1 MPNQVVGTAYVRLRL
16 LTDSIGKDIQSAVKK
31 QKFQDLDVHVKADTA
46 EADAKLAA
54 TGAEADAL
62 GAKSPTIKPK
72 VDSKGA
78 EKNLGLLS
86 TAIALLA
93 PTLGPLAAAGVAA
106 GAGIAA
112 GAGVALLAVR
122 GVKLEMKEGT
132 QVGEVYSA
140 GLQSLKGDLDVL
152 SKTAAR
158 GVLGGFNTA
167 VQEIHAVLPGVNQTV
182 ERLSVIMGQM
192 GSRVIVGLVDG
203 LITFEP
209 VLQHVAVLADK
220 GALAF
225 AQWATGPGG
234 AGFGSKLSATLD
246 QVLPPLE
253 ELVKAIA
260 RLITAAGPLGG
271 TVISSF
277 GLLARL
283 ILSLP
288 LPVLQTLII
297 GIVTLKTA
305 LTGLAIVDKLGNSF
319 GDFGKK
325 LDKAGIGSAAGKFTA
340 LGAAGVLAGAAMFGL
355 STIMSENAAHAQA
368 VAKATQDYVQA
379 LTDSHGAITA
389 AITDLTLQN
398 AITDGT
404 AQALAQAGISTQ
416 KWVDAVQNG
425 GPALTELTTQLRGN
439 LGPSH
444 LLFESLIEQR
454 NAFVNAQHEVKVYTD
469 AQNEANRALSA
480 ANPQLAAQAKA
491 LGLTA
496 TAYQTAQT
504 ALLKKTETDQK
515 NLDLQ
520 KIEIDQ
526 NYQLMGTQKILAD
539 MYGIT
544 TAQVQSYAAVLGIT
558 QQQVQ
563 EGLVSAGVYDRAV
576 RTVADAFNVA
586 SQSGTAFLTAL
597 QQFSTST
604 GDAASRAQLLGAYLK
619 AVQGDLLLYQ
629 GAVAGAY
636 DANRNLIKSFDAAQ
650 KKSIDLKTGMID
662 VTKEGAGP
670 LIQGLQAMQDAAMA
684 AATATYQH
692 EVATKGAGKAAS
704 DAATIFKTETY
715 DALVGDAKQLGIT
728 SDQAKKLADRYFA
741 MPKDIAT
748 RVRAIGTDPVVSVLN
763 HIGQQLAFLT
773 GHAWNPTVRLN
784 DLASGNI
791 QDLENQLNRLNGK
804 VSTVVINTINKN
816 IAMQSKAGGGGV
828 QDGFFTVG
836 EQGWELGYKQGSQV
850 TIYPNSMAQQMAG
863 VGAVPGY
870 ATGTAAGPT
879 ASQLRSARNTAL
891 TLRITIDQKD
901 LYNLQKALA
910 GTAQQISDKLH
921 TLYLDLQKAANF
933 QPGRHGQWVI
943 LDQIARDNSR
953 LITLAR
959 QRDAYTAQLKAANQ
973 RLGDLQKAAAQ
984 ERATVA
990 GAVTGGFNI
999 TSSGQFT
1006 VGGKQYSSVQG
1017 ILADVRLQVA
1027 NAKRFADQLAQLR
1040 ARGLSASLLQ
1050 QIGEAGYVQ
1059 GGASAAALS
1068 HATRAQLAALNASYA
1083 QLGAQG
1089 RRAGTTVANALFG
1102 RQLAAQE
1109 ALVRSLERRR
1119 AEAQSQMNHLVA
1131 VIERLARTL
1140 ANRPVTLTAN
1150 GRELAKLVND
1160 QNRALA
1166 RR

>member
-1 MPNQVVGTAYVRLRL
+1 
-16 LTDSIGKDIQSAVKK
+16 
-31 QKFQDLDVHVKADTA
+31 
-46 EADAKLAA
+46 
-54 TGAEADAL
+54 
-62 GAKSPTIKPK
+62 
-72 VDSKGA
+72 
-78 EKNLGLLS
+78 
-86 TAIALLA
+86 
-93 PTLGPLAAAGVAA
+93 
-106 GAGIAA
+106 
-112 GAGVALLAVR
+112 
-122 GVKLEMKEGT
+122 
-132 QVGEVYSA
+132 
-140 GLQSLKGDLDVL
+140 
-152 SKTAAR
+152 
-158 GVLGGFNTA
+158 
-167 VQEIHAVLPGVNQTV
+167 
-182 ERLSVIMGQM
+182 
-192 GSRVIVGLVDG
+192 VGLVDG

-234 AGFGSKLSATLD
+234 AGFGSKLSASLD
-246 QVLPPLE
+246 EVLPPLE
-253 ELVKAIA
+253 ELVKAVA

-305 LTGLAIVDKLGNSF
+305 LTGLAIVDKISNSF
-319 GDFGKK
+319 DGFGKK
-325 LDKAGIGSAAGKFTA
+325 LDKAGVGTAAGKFVA
-340 LGAAGVLAGAAMFGL
+340 LGAAGTLAGAAMFGL
-355 STIMSENAAHAQA
+355 STIMSENQAHAQA

-389 AITDLTLQN
+389 AVTDLTLQN
-398 AITDGT
+398 AIADGT
-404 AQALAQAGISTQ
+404 AQTLAKAGISTQ
-416 KWVDAVQNG
+416 QWVDAVQHG
-425 GPALTELTTQLRGN
+425 GPALAELTTQLRGN
-439 LGPSH
+439 LGPSR
-444 LLFESLIEQR
+444 LLFESLVEQR
-454 NAFVNAQHEVKVYTD
+454 DAFVNAQHEVKVYTD
-469 AQNEANRALSA
+469 AQAEANRALAA

-504 ALLKKTETDQK
+504 ALVKKTETDQK

-520 KIEIDQ
+520 KLEIAQ
-526 NYQLMGTQKILAD
+526 NYQLAGTQQNLAD
-539 MYGIT
+539 MFGIT
-544 TAQVQSYAAVLGIT
+544 TSQVQQYAAILGIT

-563 EGLVSAGVYDRAV
+563 EGLVNAGTYSKAV
-576 RTVADAFNVA
+576 REVADAFKFA
-586 SQSGTAFLTAL
+586 TQSGSVFLTAL
-597 QQFSTST
+597 QQFSAST
-604 GDAASRAQLLGAYLK
+604 GGAADRAQLLGAYLK

-650 KKSIDLKTGMID
+650 RKAIDLKTGMID
-662 VTKEGAGP
+662 VTKQGAGP

-684 AATATYQH
+684 AASATFQH

-704 DAATIFKTETY
+704 DAARVFKTETY
-715 DALVGDAKQLGIT
+715 DALIGDAKQLGIT

-741 MPKDIAT
+741 MPKDVAT
-748 RVRAIGTDPVVSVLN
+748 KVRAIGTDPVVTVLN
-763 HIGQQLAFLT
+763 KIGQQLAILT
-773 GHAWNPTVRLN
+773 GHPWISTLDAATAQAQAKADAWKRKIASLPKIVTLTISVDDSASQALAKVRENADLLNNKKIDIWTYEHNVILPTLGTPSVTHDSRH
-784 DLASGNI
+784 A
-791 QDLENQLNRLNGK
+791 
-804 VSTVVINTINKN
+804 
-816 IAMQSKAGGGGV
+816 AGGPV
-828 QDGFFTVG
+828 KDGWFTVG
-836 EQGWELGYKQGSQV
+836 EGNPNTWELGYKAGSNVQ
-850 TIYPNSMAQQMAG
+850 IYSNRQAKQIMPA
-863 VGAVPGY
+863 GAVPGY
-870 ATGTAAGPT
+870 AAGTAAGPT
-879 ASQLRSARNTAL
+879 ASQLRSVRNAAL
-891 TLRITIDQKD
+891 TLRVTIDQKD
-901 LYNLQKALA
+901 IYNLNKALR

-959 QRDAYTAQLKAANQ
+959 QRDSYTAQLKNANQ
-973 RLGDLQKAAAQ
+973 RLADIQRSAAQ

-1050 QIGEAGYVQ
+1050 QIGEGGYTQ
-1059 GGASAAALS
+1059 GGAAAAALS

-1089 RRAGTTVANALFG
+1089 RRAGATVANALFG
-1102 RQLAAQE
+1102 KQLAAQE

-1119 AEAQSQMNHLVA
+1119 AEAQSQMNHLVG
-1131 VIERLARTL
+1131 VIERLARSL
-1140 ANRPVTLTAN
+1140 ANRPVHLVAN